1 MDTTTQNSATGPSVT
16 TPWPGWRIAL
26 VLLIGAVT
34 GALLVFGEGSLDG
47 VTADAPMTA
56 VGIAT
61 LCYLA
66 AAVTGLR
73 WMAWLWVAVGTV
85 LIFVARLIDVPRW
98 WVLAL
103 AGVALAVIGFVRRP
117 AVTTPQTLAMLGLLR
132 RRRRRPVPRAAGR
145 ARARRPRPAHP
156 RGLGRRAL
164 PSQHRRR
171 SFARGLVHRP
181 RRGRRCRPASCSP
194 SSAERRGDCR
204 RAGLAE
210 RVAAVS
216 PAASGR
222 GSTGCGRSL
231 AA

>member
-1 MDTTTQNSATGPSVT
+1 MDTTTLNSTTGSSVT

-26 VLLIGAVT
+26 VLVLGAVT
-34 GALLVFGEGSLDG
+34 GALLVFGEGSLAG

-73 WMAWLWVAVGTV
+73 WMAWIWVAVGAV

-117 AVTTPQTLAMLGLLR
+117 AVTTPQTLAMVGYFGVAVVALFLAPRVGL
-132 RRRRRPVPRAAGR
+132 
-145 ARARRPRPAHP
+145 
-156 RGLGRRAL
+156 AL
-164 PSQHRRR
+164 
-171 SFARGLVHRP
+171 
-181 RRGRRCRPASCSP
+181 
-194 SSAERRGDCR
+194 
-204 RAGLAE
+204 AGLALLTH
-210 RVAAVS
+210 AVWDVVHY
-216 PAASGR
+216 R
-222 GSTGCGRSL
+222 RNIVVGRSL
-231 AA
+231 AVWCVGLDVVAGATCVVLAIIG

>member
-1 MDTTTQNSATGPSVT
+1 MDTTTRNSTTGSSVT

-26 VLLIGAVT
+26 VLVIGAVT

-73 WMAWLWVAVGTV
+73 WMAWLWVAVGTA

-117 AVTTPQTLAMLGLLR
+117 AVTTPQTLAMVGYFGVAVVALFLAPRVGL
-132 RRRRRPVPRAAGR
+132 
-145 ARARRPRPAHP
+145 
-156 RGLGRRAL
+156 AL
-164 PSQHRRR
+164 
-171 SFARGLVHRP
+171 
-181 RRGRRCRPASCSP
+181 
-194 SSAERRGDCR
+194 
-204 RAGLAE
+204 AGLALLTH
-210 RVAAVS
+210 AVWDVVHY
-216 PAASGR
+216 R
-222 GSTGCGRSL
+222 RNIVVGRSL
-231 AA
+231 AIWCIGLDVVAGVTCVVLAILG

>member
-1 MDTTTQNSATGPSVT
+1 MDTTTRNSTTGSSVT

-26 VLLIGAVT
+26 VLVIGAVT

-73 WMAWLWVAVGTV
+73 WMAWLWVAVGTA

-103 AGVALAVIGFVRRP
+103 AGVALAVIGFIRRP
-117 AVTTPQTLAMLGLLR
+117 AVTTPQTLAMVGYFGVAVVALFLAPRVGL
-132 RRRRRPVPRAAGR
+132 
-145 ARARRPRPAHP
+145 
-156 RGLGRRAL
+156 AL
-164 PSQHRRR
+164 
-171 SFARGLVHRP
+171 
-181 RRGRRCRPASCSP
+181 
-194 SSAERRGDCR
+194 
-204 RAGLAE
+204 AGLALLTHAIWDVVHY
-210 RVAAVS
+210 RRNIVV
-216 PAASGR
+216 
-222 GSTGCGRSL
+222 GRSL
-231 AA
+231 AIWCIGLDVVAGVTCVVLAILG

>member
-1 MDTTTQNSATGPSVT
+1 MDTTTRNSTTGSSVT

-26 VLLIGAVT
+26 VLVIGAVT

-73 WMAWLWVAVGTV
+73 WMAWLWVAVGTA

-103 AGVALAVIGFVRRP
+103 AGVALAVIGFIRRP
-117 AVTTPQTLAMLGLLR
+117 AVTTPQTLAMVGYFGVAVVALFLAPRVGL
-132 RRRRRPVPRAAGR
+132 
-145 ARARRPRPAHP
+145 
-156 RGLGRRAL
+156 AL
-164 PSQHRRR
+164 
-171 SFARGLVHRP
+171 
-181 RRGRRCRPASCSP
+181 
-194 SSAERRGDCR
+194 
-204 RAGLAE
+204 AGLALLAH
-210 RVAAVS
+210 AAWDVVHY
-216 PAASGR
+216 R
-222 GSTGCGRSL
+222 RDVVVGRSL
-231 AA
+231 AVWCIGLDVVAGATCVVLAILG

>member
-1 MDTTTQNSATGPSVT
+1 MDTTTRNSTTGSSVT

-26 VLLIGAVT
+26 VLVIGAVT
-34 GALLVFGEGSLDG
+34 GALLVFGEGSLAG

-73 WMAWLWVAVGTV
+73 WMAWIWVAVGAV

-117 AVTTPQTLAMLGLLR
+117 AVTTPQTLAMVGYFGVAVVALLLAPRVGL
-132 RRRRRPVPRAAGR
+132 
-145 ARARRPRPAHP
+145 
-156 RGLGRRAL
+156 AL
-164 PSQHRRR
+164 
-171 SFARGLVHRP
+171 
-181 RRGRRCRPASCSP
+181 
-194 SSAERRGDCR
+194 
-204 RAGLAE
+204 AGLALLTH
-210 RVAAVS
+210 AVWDVVHY
-216 PAASGR
+216 R
-222 GSTGCGRSL
+222 RNIVVGRSL
-231 AA
+231 AVWCIGLDVVAGATCVVLAILG

>member
-1 MDTTTQNSATGPSVT
+1 MDTTTRNSTTGSSVT

-26 VLLIGAVT
+26 VLVIGAVT

-73 WMAWLWVAVGTV
+73 WMAWLWVAVGTA

-103 AGVALAVIGFVRRP
+103 AGVALAAIGFIRRP
-117 AVTTPQTLAMLGLLR
+117 AVTTPQTLAMVGYFGVAVVALFLAPRVGL
-132 RRRRRPVPRAAGR
+132 
-145 ARARRPRPAHP
+145 
-156 RGLGRRAL
+156 AL
-164 PSQHRRR
+164 
-171 SFARGLVHRP
+171 
-181 RRGRRCRPASCSP
+181 
-194 SSAERRGDCR
+194 
-204 RAGLAE
+204 AGLALLTH
-210 RVAAVS
+210 AVWDVVHY
-216 PAASGR
+216 R
-222 GSTGCGRSL
+222 RNIVVGRSL
-231 AA
+231 AIWCIGLDVVAGVTCVVLAILG